1 MKVRA
6 LGAEAHRFAHSIP
19 SHAHFLLLVVGYL
32 MDTFSAIAVTVPLN
46 HIDPEPCVQ
55 ECGTSGSVQGE
66 RGNPPH

>member
-1 MKVRA
+1 MQRPIDSRI
-6 LGAEAHRFAHSIP
+6 LFLLTLN
-19 SHAHFLLLVVGYL
+19 FLLLVVGYP

>member
-1 MKVRA
+1 MQRHIDSRI
-6 LGAEAHRFAHSIP
+6 LFLLTLNL
-19 SHAHFLLLVVGYL
+19 LLLVVGYL

-46 HIDPEPCVQ
+46 HIDTEPCVQ